1 MPKRLRLTRRPNIAM
16 TEDGYRRLRK
26 LAGEAG
32 STKGSSS
39 PSSSSTGAAW

>member
-1 MPKRLRLTRRPNIAM
+1 MPKRLRLTRRPQIAM
-16 TEDGYRRLRK
+16 TEDGYRKLRK
-26 LAGEAG
+26 LAVRPG